1 MVEFED
7 PRNLVGAVL
16 DQRWKLVGLRGEG
29 GVGVVYEA
37 EGVAGEGTRAIKLLR
52 HEFCEDSSIVA
63 RFLEEAEAS
72 ARVKHENVVRVHEA
86 ARAEDGTPYLVMDL
100 LRGQPLS
107 TAMNR
112 GRLAVEQAVA
122 VADGVLQAL
131 EAAHQAGV
139 VHRDLKPD
147 NVFLLQDAADILRV
161 KVLDFGVAR
170 VMDAAGG
177 MARKTNTGMLLGTPG
192 YMSPEQIRNVKH
204 ADARADL
211 WGVGVI
217 FYEMLTGMLAFEGD
231 NDFTRITRVLSG
243 EVTPI
248 EQVAPQYA
256 HWGPFFVRALAREPE
271 QRFQTAAEMS
281 QALRGVAQGGQLPVA
296 PVAPL
301 PPQPSSDP
309 MRTAAGPFGGTG
321 TAVSPG
327 AGAAAAPAS
336 ALRSEPLVQVLPSLP
351 SGVAPRWVVL
361 AVVVALLVGLAVG
374 YVIGV
379 GVA

>member
-1 MVEFED
+1 
-7 PRNLVGAVL
+7 VL
-16 DQRWKLVGLRGEG
+16 DV
-29 GVGVVYEA
+29 
-37 EGVAGEGTRAIKLLR
+37 
-52 HEFCEDSSIVA
+52 
-63 RFLEEAEAS
+63 
-72 ARVKHENVVRVHEA
+72 
-86 ARAEDGTPYLVMDL
+86 
-100 LRGQPLS
+100 
-107 TAMNR
+107 
-112 GRLAVEQAVA
+112 
-122 VADGVLQAL
+122 
-131 EAAHQAGV
+131 
-139 VHRDLKPD
+139 
-147 NVFLLQDAADILRV
+147 
-161 KVLDFGVAR
+161 GVAR

-217 FYEMLTGMLAFEGD
+217 FYEMLTGALAFDGD

-271 QRFQTAAEMS
+271 LRFQTAAEMIE
-281 QALRGVAQGGQLPVA
+281 ALRGVAQGGHLPAVPVA
-296 PVAPL
+296 PMPPAP
-301 PPQPSSDP
+301 STDAT
-309 MRTAAGPFGGTG
+309 RNVAGPFGGTG

-327 AGAAAAPAS
+327 GGVGALPVAS
-336 ALRSEPLVQVLPSLP
+336 LHSEPLVQVLPSPP
-351 SGVAPRWVVL
+351 SGVSPRWVVL

-374 YVIGV
+374 YAIGA